1 MKEDFNEYMEFFKG
15 LSLKDKQ
22 GIILDQ
28 LKMIASFSNQMCTE
42 YEIPNELIMNR
53 ELLDMNSEDYTQD
66 DFAEAVIVYVNSIQ
80 NSLSDFSIGIS
91 DKYDKEE
98 MLND

>member
-1 MKEDFNEYMEFFKG
+1 MKEDFNEYMDFFKN
-15 LSLKDKQ
+15 LSLKEKQ

>member
-1 MKEDFNEYMEFFKG
+1 MKEDFNEYMDFFKN
-15 LSLKDKQ
+15 LSLKEKQ
-22 GIILDQ
+22 EIILDQ

>member
-1 MKEDFNEYMEFFKG
+1 MKEDFNEYMDFFKNI
-15 LSLKDKQ
+15 SLKEKQ
-22 GIILDQ
+22 EIILDQ